1 MYDNL
6 RHAHVFSHAT
16 KYSRDTLH
24 VKRQYCLLALVDT
37 YVLFLEISSGD
48 RMVDTLTLV
57 HRDMKQLEHDTV
69 AIGCSS
75 RNLLVTLIPLI
86 SLKYLDEHV
95 INV

>member
-6 RHAHVFSHAT
+6 RHAHVLSHAT

-24 VKRQYCLLALVDT
+24 VKRQYCLLPLVDM

-57 HRDMKQLEHDTV
+57 HRDMKQLEHDTI
-69 AIGCSS
+69 AISCSS
-75 RNLLVTLIPLI
+75 RNFLATLIPLI

-95 INV
+95 IDV

>member
-16 KYSRDTLH
+16 QYSRDTLH
-24 VKRQYCLLALVDT
+24 VKRQYCLLALVDM
-37 YVLFLEISSGD
+37 YALFLEISLGN

-86 SLKYLDEHV
+86 SLKYFDEHV
-95 INV
+95 IDV